1 MTITLNRPM
10 LVESPEKVAGR
21 NQRILDLAY
30 ERKLEQAFSWEDE
43 AKIQR
48 RKVVDVDFG
57 SSGYEIAPLSICG
70 QTESIF
76 LHGYCALLAHQLHL
90 RSGLP
95 FAVFTS
101 KNASED
107 HWAGHVGLLVD
118 EDKFLD
124 VRGVRP
130 LATERTR
137 QRGNAFQIMELD
149 EFLDRIVDEEYRAK
163 PLSFLDELE
172 ALHTQWVADHVL
184 RSSGL
189 I

>member
-1 MTITLNRPM
+1 MTITLNRPR

-21 NQRILDLAY
+21 TQRILDLAH

-43 AKIQR
+43 EKIQR
-48 RKVVDVDFG
+48 RKDVDVDFG
-57 SSGYEIAPLSICG
+57 SSGYEIVPLSICG

-90 RSGLP
+90 RTGLP

-101 KNASED
+101 KNATED
-107 HWAGHVGLLVD
+107 HWSGHVGLLVN

-124 VRGVRP
+124 VRGLRP
-130 LATERTR
+130 LSTERSR
-137 QRGNAFQIMELD
+137 QRGNAFQTMELD

-163 PLSFLDELE
+163 PLGFLDELE
-172 ALHTQWVADHVL
+172 SLHTQWVADKVL
-184 RSSGL
+184 RDAGL